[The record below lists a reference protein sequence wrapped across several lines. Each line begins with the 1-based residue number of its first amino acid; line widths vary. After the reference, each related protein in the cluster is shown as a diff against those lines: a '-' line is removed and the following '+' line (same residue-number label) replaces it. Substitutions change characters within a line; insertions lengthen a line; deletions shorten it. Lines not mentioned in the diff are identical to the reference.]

1 MEYRIYREDDFV
13 KSGWTGGT
21 TCQLAIFPE
30 NTKYLDRNFIWRLS
44 SAVCEKEETVFSRLP
59 DYDRVL
65 MVLSG
70 NTVLAHQDVRVAR
83 LGELEQDRFDG
94 AYLTKSFGRITDYN
108 LMVAKGNQGF
118 LDVITPEA
126 ESSEPAR
133 EVYPD
138 YELYTCAFYCRSG
151 FAAITVNGDTHML
164 SQGEQ
169 MVINCRQ
176 EESLKISVMGE
187 GTLIRAQIFYDL
199 NEGAAGPVVIPAEKA
214 TFDDFKTCVY
224 LANSQFRGAQYIFR
238 KKKRQWID
246 EALSEAMKKIDK
258 LYLPFFVAT
267 LGFCAVLGI
276 GFYHFSQPWQWAA
289 AAVGWILADIFVISP
304 LMYFAV
310 VPKPTRAHI
319 KNIDEL
325 TDYEAAVRERELNT
339 NERLDKLLNKYKR
352 AGKVIHYDENG
363 NGIDDFS

>member
-1 MEYRIYREDDFV
+1 MEYRIYRETDYV

-30 NTKYLDRNFIWRLS
+30 NAKYLDRNFIWRLS
-44 SAVCEKEETVFSRLP
+44 SSVCEKEETVFSKLP

-70 NTVLAHQDVRVAR
+70 NVVLAHQDVRVSR

-108 LMVAKGNQGF
+108 LMVAKGNKGF

-126 ESSEPAR
+126 ESCEPAR

-138 YELYTCAFYCRSG
+138 YEIYTCAFYCRSG
-151 FAAITVNGDTHML
+151 FAAVTVNGDTRML

-169 MVINCRQ
+169 MVISSRQ
-176 EESLKISVMGE
+176 DEELKISVMGE
-187 GTLIRAQIFYDL
+187 GTLIRAQIFYNL
-199 NEGAAGPVVIPAEKA
+199 SGGAEGPVVIPEERA
-214 TFDDFKTCVY
+214 TFDDFKTCIY
-224 LANSQFRGAQYIFR
+224 LANTQFRGAKFIFPKM
-238 KKKRQWID
+238 KKQWID
-246 EALSEAMKKIDK
+246 QALSSAMGKIEK

-267 LGFCAVLGI
+267 FGFCIVLGI
-276 GFYHFSQPWQWAA
+276 GFYHFSQVWQWI
-289 AAVGWILADIFVISP
+289 AAVAGWFLADIFAVSP

-310 VPKPTRAHI
+310 VPKPVRAHI
-319 KNIDEL
+319 KNVDEL
-325 TDYEAAVRERELNT
+325 TGYEAAVREKELNT
-339 NERLDKLLNKYKR
+339 NERLDKLMKKYKR
-352 AGKVIHYDENG
+352 AGQVIRYDEDG